1 MLKYQTKIFYIQI
14 SFLLVMCPVKL
25 FRAQSLSKSLF
36 NIPEIE
42 ILVNNNPS
50 DDYLFLGLTAGGA
63 GHLLILDNDA
73 TPVFYK
79 IIDGTIFNFL
89 WQENGE
95 LTYNIYPDSAYGL
108 DSSGTLVNR
117 FYTPEPYDYDF
128 HELTVL
134 EDSTYYVLGD
144 ENISVDLSEI
154 VPGGNPKAVLIT
166 QNIYQM
172 DSNDNEIWSWRSI
185 EHYDITDVDDDVSL
199 LQIYIDWSHCNSIK
213 VDYDGNILL
222 STRNFDEVTKVNRQT
237 GDIIWRLG
245 GEKNQFK
252 FINDTRRFA
261 RQHDVKKNAEGNLIL
276 FDNGVRLDPQ
286 YSSLVEYAL
295 NEDSLT
301 AKLVRRFS
309 IGDTLWSRIRG
320 GVQGLSNGDHL
331 IDWGERNDPA
341 VTEINKNNEIVY
353 EIRFPNGGHRYRSF
367 RFPWKTNY
375 FYINTDSLNFG
386 TLSLGDSSYKK
397 LWVKNTREDIAT
409 INEFYLKDQ
418 AFTVSNELPIRIPK
432 NDSVKLVVKFKP
444 SDAGYYHNKLNIR
457 YVKDSLLLGLQ
468 VDLYGTANK
477 IVNVDNFNTINEF
490 SLSQNYPNPF
500 NPSTFIEYRI
510 KDREFVSLKIY
521 NVLGKEVAT
530 LVDEEKQ
537 AGSYKVEFN
546 SNSNL
551 LPSKSGS
558 LPSGIYFYRL
568 KAGSFISVKKML
580 LLK

>member
-1 MLKYQTKIFYIQI
+1 MI
-14 SFLLVMCPVKL
+14 
-25 FRAQSLSKSLF
+25 
-36 NIPEIE
+36 
-42 ILVNNNPS
+42 
-50 DDYLFLGLTAGGA
+50 
-63 GHLLILDNDA
+63 
-73 TPVFYK
+73 
-79 IIDGTIFNFL
+79 
-89 WQENGE
+89 
-95 LTYNIYPDSAYGL
+95 
-108 DSSGTLVNR
+108 
-117 FYTPEPYDYDF
+117 
-128 HELTVL
+128 
-134 EDSTYYVLGD
+134 
-144 ENISVDLSEI
+144 EI
-154 VPGGNPKAVLIT
+154 VPN
-166 QNIYQM
+166 
-172 DSNDNEIWSWRSI
+172 
-185 EHYDITDVDDDVSL
+185 
-199 LQIYIDWSHCNSIK
+199 
-213 VDYDGNILL
+213 
-222 STRNFDEVTKVNRQT
+222 
-237 GDIIWRLG
+237 
-245 GEKNQFK
+245 
-252 FINDTRRFA
+252 
-261 RQHDVKKNAEGNLIL
+261 
-276 FDNGVRLDPQ
+276 
-286 YSSLVEYAL
+286 SSL
-295 NEDSLT
+295 
-301 AKLVRRFS
+301 R
-309 IGDTLWSRIRG
+309 
-320 GVQGLSNGDHL
+320 
-331 IDWGERNDPA
+331 
-341 VTEINKNNEIVY
+341 
-353 EIRFPNGGHRYRSF
+353 
-367 RFPWKTNY
+367 